1 MRLKK
6 VIFYQAVKLWDGNS
20 VLTVNEGENK
30 KLQGV
35 TISIE
40 NHMITL
46 ECPTEDEVIVVGT
59 SNMREARYWRE
70 PSSENQ
76 IENGRSSEAN
86 TGSDKPWNEKDVS
99 GDVTTSPVPAV
110 PAGFDPSKYAGK
122 TKEEKV
128 VKPANSRAS
137 AKAKA
142 TDALKY
148 T

>member
-30 KLQGV
+30 KLQDV

-46 ECPTEDEVIVVGT
+46 ECPTESEIIVVGT

-70 PSSENQ
+70 PYGEKVESLDPRLPEPGAD
-76 IENGRSSEAN
+76 NGNNDQGNGVVGSNEPKT
-86 TGSDKPWNEKDVS
+86 TGASV
-99 GDVTTSPVPAV
+99 PVPSAAPTS

-122 TKEEKV
+122 QKKVTKPKAQKA
-128 VKPANSRAS
+128 VK
-137 AKAKA
+137 
-142 TDALKY
+142 
-148 T
+148 